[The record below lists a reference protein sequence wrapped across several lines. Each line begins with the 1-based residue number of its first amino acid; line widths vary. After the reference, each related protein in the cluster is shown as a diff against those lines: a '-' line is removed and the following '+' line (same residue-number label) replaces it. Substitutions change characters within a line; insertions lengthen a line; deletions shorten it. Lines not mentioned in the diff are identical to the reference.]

1 MTAASLARRALVAG
15 VVWGGAVVGAAF
27 RQASPPPTTGAAVC
41 GSCHAEQRAAWTAGR
56 HSRMIQP
63 ATTSA
68 VVGDFT
74 KPAVVLRGKAYGLR
88 RADGRYYI
96 TESTLGGRPVERRID
111 YTLGSRRIQH
121 YLSTLEDGRI
131 VVLTPTWDV
140 QRAQWFDNVEIIRPD
155 EADGTPVQV
164 WNRNCVGC
172 HVSREERGYDTGAGT
187 YATSWQDFGTS
198 CERCHG
204 DGRTH
209 VAAARTGAGTA
220 TPAEGA
226 IVVPTRLDAAR
237 ATAVCAQCHSLRDV
251 AAPGFEAGA
260 DYDDY
265 FVAKLEYTPRKEQD
279 PVYWAD
285 GRPRRFSND
294 AIGFWQSRCYLKGGA
309 TCATCHD
316 AHTPNVDRH
325 ASLAPANASLCT
337 GCHEAIGRDIAG
349 HAHHRE
355 GSAGASCVECHMPK
369 EVVSIKATMRD
380 HTIGVPAP
388 ANTVAFGIPNACT
401 TCHTTKPATWAVA
414 RMQEWWPAGRQR
426 AMVARAE
433 AFTGGRAGRPE
444 ALPRLLALAADREAA
459 PLTRA
464 NALGYLRRYRIAA
477 AVQALTSALAA
488 ATPVERMVAA
498 SSLTQPGTAPALVA
512 ALADPVRSV
521 RLAALVSLVNQG
533 APPPSATAL
542 ARVRFVASEF
552 AAQAALH
559 EDDAVTQTDL
569 GMVRLAAGDAD
580 RAAAA
585 LEHALVLA
593 PGDDRATFVLGLARE
608 VQRRGDDA
616 RALFRRV
623 PPSAP
628 FYAAAQARLR
638 QLAPR

>member
-1 MTAASLARRALVAG
+1 
-15 VVWGGAVVGAAF
+15 
-27 RQASPPPTTGAAVC
+27 
-41 GSCHAEQRAAWTAGR
+41 
-56 HSRMIQP
+56 MIQP
-63 ATTSA
+63 ATAAA
-68 VVGDFT
+68 VLGDFT
-74 KPAVVLRGKAYGLR
+74 RPSIALRGKPYGLR
-88 RADGRYYI
+88 RAGGRFFI
-96 TESTLGGRPVERRID
+96 TESTLSGRPVERRID

-121 YLSTLEDGRI
+121 YLTTLPGGRV

-155 EADGTPVQV
+155 QSDEFPVQV

-172 HVSREERGYDTGAGT
+172 HVSREDRGYDAGAGT
-187 YATSWQDFGTS
+187 YATTWRDFGTS

-204 DGRTH
+204 EGETH
-209 VAAARTGAGTA
+209 AAAARAGTLA
-220 TPAEGA
+220 RSGAERG

-251 AAPGFEAGA
+251 AAPGFEPGA
-260 DYDDY
+260 LYDDY
-265 FVAKLEYTPRKEQD
+265 FVAKLEYTPRKDQD

-294 AIGFWQSRCYLKGGA
+294 ALGFWQSRCYLQGGA

-316 AHTPNVDRH
+316 PHTPNVDRH
-325 ASLAPANASLCT
+325 PTLAADNLALCT
-337 GCHEAIGRDIAG
+337 RCHDAIGRDVAG
-349 HAHHRE
+349 HTHHRE

-380 HTIGVPAP
+380 HTIGVPTP
-388 ANTVAFGIPNACT
+388 ENTVAFGIPNACT
-401 TCHTTKPATWAVA
+401 TCHTTRPATWAVTQ
-414 RMQEWWPAGRQR
+414 MQTWWPAGRRQ

-433 AFTGGRAGRPE
+433 AFSGGRAGRSE
-444 ALPRLLALAADREAA
+444 ALPRLVALATNHDAA

-464 NALGYLRRYRIAA
+464 NALGYLRRYDDPSAVRTLTAA
-477 AVQALTSALAA
+477 ITMG
-488 ATPVERMVAA
+488 TPVERMVAA
-498 SSLTQPGTAPALVA
+498 SSLSQPGTAPALID

-533 APPPSATAL
+533 TAPSTPTAL
-542 ARVRFVASEF
+542 ARIRFVAEEF

-559 EDDAVTQTDL
+559 EDDAVTQADL
-569 GMVRLAAGDAD
+569 GMVRLAAGDVD
-580 RAAAA
+580 RAATA
-585 LEHALVLA
+585 LEHALALA
-593 PGDDRATFVLGLARE
+593 PADAKTAFLLGLARE

-638 QLAPR
+638 QLTPR